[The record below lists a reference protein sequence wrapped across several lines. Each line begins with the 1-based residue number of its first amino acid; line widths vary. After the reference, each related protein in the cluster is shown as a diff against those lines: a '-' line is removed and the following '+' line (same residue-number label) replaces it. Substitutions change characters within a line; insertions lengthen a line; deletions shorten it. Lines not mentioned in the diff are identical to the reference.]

1 MSMLSQER
9 WHEVSPYLDHALSL
23 PEDERRTWLQSFR
36 AEKPDLASFL
46 EKLLEEHSALA
57 DEHFLEHGPAAIK
70 IESSLA
76 GQTIG
81 AYRLVAPIG
90 QGGMGSVWLAERS
103 DGRFER
109 RVAIKFL
116 HFSVAAGGAERFKR
130 EGRILGQLA
139 HRHIAELIDAGVTPR
154 GEPYLVLEYVEGEH
168 IDESCDKRG
177 LDVDARIRLFI
188 DVLSAVAQAHA
199 NLIVHRDLKPS
210 NVLVRN
216 DGEVKLLDF
225 GIAKLLGD
233 ETGSGEATMLT
244 LEGGSALT
252 PQFAA
257 PEQIT
262 GGAITTATDVYALG
276 VLLYILLTGQHPAG
290 ASTRSAAELVKAISE
305 TEPLRASDAAASCS
319 EAGAVGRGRSETSD
333 KLRRLLRGDLDTIL
347 IKALKKNPHERFA
360 SVSALAEDLQRYLKH
375 EPISARPDT
384 LGYRAAKFVRRNR
397 LAVSLTSLALLALLA
412 GLAGTLIQARTA
424 RRQRN
429 FAYRQLDRAEHI
441 NQLNHFLLT
450 DGVPSG
456 KRISVDGLLE
466 RAERI
471 VERENYEKNPAGP

>member
-1 MSMLSQER
+1 MPRLSQER

-23 PEDERRTWLQSFR
+23 PEDERRAWLQSFR

-46 EKLLEEHSALA
+46 ERLLEERSALA
-57 DEHFLEHGPAAIK
+57 EEHFLEEGPAAIK

-76 GQTIG
+76 GQAIG
-81 AYRLVAPIG
+81 AYRIVAPIG

-109 RVAIKFL
+109 SVAVKFL

-139 HRHIAELIDAGVTPR
+139 HRNIAELIDAGVTPK
-154 GEPYLVLEYVEGEH
+154 GELYLVLEYVEGEH
-168 IDESCDKRG
+168 IDEYCDKRG
-177 LDVDARIRLFI
+177 LDVDTRICLFI
-188 DVLSAVAQAHA
+188 DVLSAIAQAHA

-210 NVLVRN
+210 NVLVRS
-216 DGEVKLLDF
+216 DGQVKLLDF

-244 LEGGSALT
+244 LEGDSALT

-290 ASTRSAAELVKAISE
+290 ASTRSAAELVKAITE
-305 TEPLRASDAAASCS
+305 TEPLCASDAVAFSPASES
-319 EAGAVGRGRSETSD
+319 VPQSRS
-333 KLRRLLRGDLDTIL
+333 
-347 IKALKKNPHERFA
+347 
-360 SVSALAEDLQRYLKH
+360 
-375 EPISARPDT
+375 
-384 LGYRAAKFVRRNR
+384 
-397 LAVSLTSLALLALLA
+397 
-412 GLAGTLIQARTA
+412 
-424 RRQRN
+424 
-429 FAYRQLDRAEHI
+429 
-441 NQLNHFLLT
+441 
-450 DGVPSG
+450 
-456 KRISVDGLLE
+456 
-466 RAERI
+466 
-471 VERENYEKNPAGP
+471 